1 MRMRVTDEIGIV
13 PFVEGGNVW
22 DSNVPQPADPLRWAA
37 GLGLRYYT
45 PIGPA
50 RIDFAVPLNKRKN
63 IDDAFQVYFSLG
75 QAF

>member
-1 MRMRVTDEIGIV
+1 MTDAFGIV

-22 DSNVPQPADPLRWAA
+22 DAILPEQPGRLRWAA

-45 PIGPA
+45 DIGPA
-50 RIDFAVPLNKRKN
+50 RVDVAVPLNKRKN
-63 IDDAFQVYFSLG
+63 IDDDFQLYFSLG